1 MLNLAIGTKSLLN
14 ENTTRPITNKIL
26 IMIIKSLI
34 IIAFILILI
43 SLGSA
48 LFHLINR
55 KEGEQSKK
63 TLRDLTFRIGLSM
76 LLFIFLF
83 IAVATGIFTPHGIG
97 EGMQMQKP
105 VQAKAIN

>member
-105 VQAKAIN
+105 VQVKAVN

>member
-1 MLNLAIGTKSLLN
+1 
-14 ENTTRPITNKIL
+14 
-26 IMIIKSLI
+26 MIIKSLI

-48 LFHLINR
+48 LYHLVNR
-55 KEGEQSKK
+55 KAGDQSQK

-83 IAVATGIFTPHGIG
+83 IAVATGIFEPHGLG
-97 EGMQMQKP
+97 VGMQMLKP
-105 VQAKAIN
+105 VQTERFI